1 MTKEKKEA
9 YETHE
14 SLRKIIV
21 GLKGRKFK
29 LFCGH
34 HVSFGYSLGNNIH
47 ISNGKRPVAEP
58 TSSRVMLVECLEIP
72 VV

>member
-1 MTKEKKEA
+1 MKRGQHMTKEKKEA

-47 ISNGKRPVAEP
+47 ISNGKRP
-58 TSSRVMLVECLEIP
+58 EIICSCCSY
-72 VV
+72 

>member
-29 LFCGH
+29 LSCGH
-34 HVSFGYSLGNNIH
+34 YAEH
-47 ISNGKRPVAEP
+47 I
-58 TSSRVMLVECLEIP
+58 VMRREAS
-72 VV
+72 